1 LRRLVFLCYHYFMN
15 KFELI
20 KTTLK
25 DAYILKPLVFKDER
39 GFFLESY
46 TKKDFEEQGISA
58 DFVQDN
64 HSMSVEKGVLRGL
77 HFQGPPFTQAKLV
90 RVTRGRVYD
99 VIVDLRRD
107 SKTFQKWEGFELS
120 AEKFQMLF
128 VSKGFAHGF
137 ITLEDNTEF
146 QYKCD
151 EYYNKESEGG
161 IIWNDPDLNIDW
173 HFENPILSDKDK
185 LLPLLKDLKSP
196 F

>member
-1 LRRLVFLCYHYFMN
+1 MN
-15 KFELI
+15 KLELV
-20 KTTLK
+20 KTTLE
-25 DAYILKPLVFKDER
+25 DAYILRPLVFKDER
-39 GFFLESY
+39 GFFLENY
-46 TKKDFEEQGISA
+46 AKKDFEEHGISA

-77 HFQGPPFTQAKLV
+77 HFQAPPYTQSKLV
-90 RVTRGRVYD
+90 RVTKGKVYD

-107 SKTFQKWEGFELS
+107 SETFQKWEGFELS

-128 VSKGFAHGF
+128 VPKGFAHGF

-173 HFENPILSDKDK
+173 HFKNPVLSDKDK
-185 LLPLLKDLKSP
+185 LLPFLKDFKSM